1 MFQFFDAVASIFDTV
16 VNFIVG
22 IFEMIGNL
30 LSIIYKGT
38 AFLYAIIPNLPP
50 YCMSFFAVTLGIA
63 ILIQIL
69 NKGG

>member
-1 MFQFFDAVASIFDTV
+1 MFQFFDAVSSIFLTI

-22 IFEMIGNL
+22 FFGMVSNLFTMIF
-30 LSIIYKGT
+30 KGT
-38 AFLYAIIPNLPP
+38 AFLFALIPNLPP
-50 YCMSFFAVTLGIA
+50 FCMSFFAAILGVA

>member
-16 VNFIVG
+16 VNFVVG
-22 IFEMIGNL
+22 IFEMVGNL
-30 LSIIYKGT
+30 LKIIYKGT

-50 YCMSFFAVTLGIA
+50 YCMSFLAVTLGIA